1 MVMDQKILT
10 LAFLVPTEGDH
21 WANRLTGQVS
31 EHPFCHAEIFFESL
45 NQCFSIVW
53 NETACFRSK
62 NLSNP
67 NYRLVSLAVAPK
79 EYDACLEFC
88 RSASAQN
95 LRFDN
100 WGMWRSWFPR
110 ALVCTCCDS
119 SSGLRGRTFCSKI
132 ITEAL
137 QHAGVRE
144 VETLLP
150 AATTPSHLYKAVAP
164 SSRVICCGVPVKRQA
179 LIRLSIV
186 G

>member
-150 AATTPSHLYKAVAP
+150 AATTPSILYQALSS
-164 SSRVICCGVPVKRQA
+164 SSRVICSSVPYKRKA
-179 LIRLSIV
+179 LLH
-186 G
+186 